1 MVTNNL
7 STGNIQWHFIRLSS
21 PWMGR
26 AWESLEKVTK
36 KALKSVANNRPVLE
50 DLLITTLVQIEGAI
64 TLDL

>member
-1 MVTNNL
+1 
-7 STGNIQWHFIRLSS
+7 
-21 PWMGR
+21 MGR

-36 KALKSVANNRPVLE
+36 KALKSVTNNGPVLE